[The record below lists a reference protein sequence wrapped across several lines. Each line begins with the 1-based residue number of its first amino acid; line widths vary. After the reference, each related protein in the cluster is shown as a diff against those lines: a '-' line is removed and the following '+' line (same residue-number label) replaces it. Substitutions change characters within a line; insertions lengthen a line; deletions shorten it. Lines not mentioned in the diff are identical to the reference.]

1 MLMVIRS
8 VYRYW
13 ANLMGATTDSHGKTW
28 ICICRRLGVLFMLC
42 LFPCSDDVW
51 HGLNISVA

>member
-13 ANLMGATTDSHGKTW
+13 ANLMGATTDSHGKTR
-28 ICICRRLGVLFMLC
+28 ICICRRLGVDDHKKC
-42 LFPCSDDVW
+42 LPLLGQLDGC
-51 HGLNISVA
+51 NYR